1 MKDYTGKIIYM
12 GIDVHKKTYAVT
24 TICEKEIVKRD
35 TLAAYPDHLVE
46 YIKKYFTG
54 AKVYTAYEAG
64 FSGFYLHRYL
74 ERNGIENIVVH
85 PALIQVSS
93 RDRVKTDKRDSLKIA
108 KQLSTRELHGI
119 IVPSKEREDFRS
131 VTRTRDAIL
140 ETKKRVGNQLK
151 SLLFLHGLMDPED
164 NTKVC
169 KTWIKKIQQLEVGED
184 IKYCINMYTQI
195 WLDLDKKLREILE
208 KLTEQAK
215 EDKKLD
221 VIYRSV
227 PGIGALSA
235 RILSNELMDM
245 QHFGNEKNLFS
256 YTGLTPGEHSS
267 GEHRWQGRISRQGKS
282 ILRKVLVQVA
292 WRTIKTD
299 KHLAEVFER
308 ISKKAGK
315 KKAIIGIARRITGC
329 IRSCFI
335 NGEIWRP
342 NAPVGQESL
351 IIKAEAC

>member
-1 MKDYTGKIIYM
+1 M
-12 GIDVHKKTYAVT
+12 
-24 TICEKEIVKRD
+24 R
-35 TLAAYPDHLVE
+35 VE

-74 ERNGIENIVVH
+74 EANGIENIVVH
-85 PALIQVSS
+85 PASIQVSS

-119 IVPSKEREDFRS
+119 IVPSEERENFRT
-131 VTRTRDAIL
+131 VTRTRDAIV

-151 SLLFLHGLMDPED
+151 SLLFLHGLIKPEED
-164 NTKVC
+164 MKVC
-169 KTWIKKIQQLEVGED
+169 RTWIKKIQGLDVGED

-195 WLDLDKKLREILE
+195 WLDLDTKVQEILR

-215 EDKKLD
+215 EDEKLD
-221 VIYRSV
+221 VIYRAA

-235 RILSNELMDM
+235 RVLSNELMDM
-245 QHFGNEKNLFS
+245 QYFRNEKNLFS
-256 YTGLTPGEHSS
+256 YTGLTPGEYFS

-282 ILRKVLVQVA
+282 ILRKILVQVA
-292 WRTIKTD
+292 WRAIKTD
-299 KHLAEVFER
+299 AHLAAVFER

-315 KKAIIGIARRITGC
+315 KKAIIGIARRIIGC

-335 NGEIWRP
+335 NGEIWRT

-351 IIKAEAC
+351 IIKAETC